1 MTKHYAARNTRALG
15 EHFTNHLSAMT
26 GEKLHAK
33 FAIAAELAWRDQQI
47 ETLNETL
54 RLIGEKAHAAS
65 TGPAEPDAY
74 WDIRGI
80 AYEAIVSATGGAEF
94 DGNEDDDVSGMA
106 EGKGLNPY
114 FEGLFDGESDELCA
128 LRLTLARERDEARA
142 IANDRDAMVDH
153 RDRAL
158 TAMYQRVDIITQER
172 DEAIAELETE
182 RLRLAACGVVAMAN
196 TPESAARVRDIL
208 PVHFSASLH
217 SVMGAVDREMELRA
231 EVERLRKTLDE
242 IATYWNGSHRPAETL
257 DAAEWTR
264 GVAEEALAAP
274 EAKP

>member
-1 MTKHYAARNTRALG
+1 MSIDEVLK
-15 EHFTNHLSAMT
+15 
-26 GEKLHAK
+26 
-33 FAIAAELAWRDQQI
+33 IAAVFGPDSLRTAI
-47 ETLNETL
+47 EQ
-54 RLIGEKAHAAS
+54 HV
-65 TGPAEPDAY
+65 AE
-74 WDIRGI
+74 
-80 AYEAIVSATGGAEF
+80 V
-94 DGNEDDDVSGMA
+94 V
-106 EGKGLNPY
+106 
-114 FEGLFDGESDELCA
+114 
-128 LRLTLARERDEARA
+128 RERDEARA

-172 DEAIAELETE
+172 DEAIADLEAE

-231 EVERLRKTLDE
+231 EVERLRSALRGLHDDIVE
-242 IATYWNGSHRPAETL
+242 YQRINHLGGYDNHWMR
-257 DAAEWTR
+257 AAR
-264 GVAEEALAAP
+264 EALAAT